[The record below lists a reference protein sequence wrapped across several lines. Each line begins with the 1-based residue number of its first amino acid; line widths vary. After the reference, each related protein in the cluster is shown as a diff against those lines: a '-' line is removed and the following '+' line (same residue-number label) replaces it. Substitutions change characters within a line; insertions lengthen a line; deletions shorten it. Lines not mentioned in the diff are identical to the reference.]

1 MIIYKRHQ
9 PLLTH
14 LSFLK
19 NKGKKIIFIPTM
31 GALHQGHISLLQNK
45 IEADN
50 IIVSSIFVNPTQFNN
65 SKDFEKYPSSVEKDI
80 YELEKAGTNILFLP
94 SVEEIYPGGTMQKY
108 HYDLG
113 YLETILEGIYR
124 PGHFQ
129 GVCQV
134 VERLIQI
141 VEPDVLILGQKDY
154 QQCMVIN
161 KLINIIGVP
170 VKIIVGETTREKD
183 GLAMSS
189 RNVRL
194 GDTDREKAV
203 LIYKTMLD
211 IKQKIKQGSLMAIKT
226 NAVKALTTAGFT
238 VDYVEIANAETL
250 EIVEKWNNNTRLVIL
265 IAAFINGVR
274 LIDNL
279 VV

>member
-1 MIIYKRHQ
+1 
-9 PLLTH
+9 
-14 LSFLK
+14 
-19 NKGKKIIFIPTM
+19 M

-45 IEADN
+45 IEANN
-50 IIVSSIFVNPTQFNN
+50 IIVSCIFVNPTQFNN
-65 SKDFEKYPSSVEKDI
+65 SKDFEKYPSSIEKDI
-80 YELEKAGTNILFLP
+80 YELEKAETNLLFLP
-94 SVEEIYPGGTMQKY
+94 SVEEIYPNGTIKKY

-113 YLETILEGIYR
+113 YLETILEGTYR

-134 VERLIQI
+134 VERFIQI
-141 VEPDVLILGQKDY
+141 VEPDVLVLGQKDY
-154 QQCMVIN
+154 QQCMVIK
-161 KLINIIGVP
+161 KLVNIIGVP
-170 VKIIVGETTREKD
+170 VKIIIGETIREKD

-194 GDTDREKAV
+194 NDKDREKAA

-211 IKQKIKQGSLMAIKT
+211 IKQQIKQGSLKAIKT
-226 NAVKALTTAGFT
+226 NAVKALTNAGFT

-250 EIVEKWNNNTRLVIL
+250 EIIDESNNNTRLVIL

>member
-1 MIIYKRHQ
+1 MIIYKQHQ
-9 PLLTH
+9 NLLNNI
-14 LSFLK
+14 SVLK
-19 NKGKKIIFIPTM
+19 YQGKKITFVPTM
-31 GALHQGHISLLQNK
+31 GALHKGHISLLHNK
-45 IEADN
+45 SEANN
-50 IIVSSIFVNPTQFNN
+50 IIVSSIFINPTQFNN
-65 SKDFEKYPSSVEKDI
+65 SKDFEKYPINIEKDI
-80 YELEKAGTNILFLP
+80 YELEKSGTNILFLP
-94 SVEEIYPGGTMQKY
+94 SVEEIYPNGTELKY
-108 HYDLG
+108 PYDLG
-113 YLETILEGIYR
+113 YLETILEGLYR

-134 VERLIQI
+134 VERLIKI
-141 VEPDVLILGQKDY
+141 VDPDVLVLGQKDY

-161 KLINIIGVP
+161 KLVNIIGVP
-170 VKIIVGETTREKD
+170 VKIIIGETIREKD

-194 GDTDREKAV
+194 GDSDRKKAV

-211 IKQKIKQGSLMAIKT
+211 IKQQIKQGSLKAIKT
-226 NAVKALTTAGFT
+226 NAVKDLTTGGFT

-250 EIVEKWNNNTRLVIL
+250 EIIEHWNNNTRLVIL